1 MKTAL
6 DPDDTTIAAFL
17 ALNDARNWSEFTSAL
32 RLFVVTLAA
41 GAGGVRKPGAMSLR
55 SLRLLR
61 TAILMV
67 LAVSLAA
74 YGGQSLTRVWAL
86 KKEVASLERQVGV
99 LRADT
104 AKLTAE
110 VDRLRTDPEYIEQI
124 AREKLGLVKPGERV
138 YKLPP
143 ATGSR

>member
-1 MKTAL
+1 
-6 DPDDTTIAAFL
+6 
-17 ALNDARNWSEFTSAL
+17 
-32 RLFVVTLAA
+32 
-41 GAGGVRKPGAMSLR
+41 MSLR

-61 TAILMV
+61 TAILMI
-67 LAVSLAA
+67 LAASLTA
-74 YGGQSLTRVWAL
+74 YGGQSLTRLWAL
-86 KKEVASLERQVGV
+86 KKEVASLEQEVVG

-104 AKLTAE
+104 ARLTAE

>member
-1 MKTAL
+1 
-6 DPDDTTIAAFL
+6 
-17 ALNDARNWSEFTSAL
+17 
-32 RLFVVTLAA
+32 
-41 GAGGVRKPGAMSLR
+41 
-55 SLRLLR
+55 
-61 TAILMV
+61 
-67 LAVSLAA
+67 
-74 YGGQSLTRVWAL
+74 VWAL

>member
-1 MKTAL
+1 L
-6 DPDDTTIAAFL
+6 
-17 ALNDARNWSEFTSAL
+17 
-32 RLFVVTLAA
+32 
-41 GAGGVRKPGAMSLR
+41 SLR

-61 TAILMV
+61 TVV
-67 LAVSLAA
+67 LAVLAISLAA

-86 KKEVASLERQVGV
+86 KKEVESLEREVGA

-104 AKLTAE
+104 ARLTAE

-143 ATGSR
+143 ASGSR

>member
-1 MKTAL
+1 L
-6 DPDDTTIAAFL
+6 
-17 ALNDARNWSEFTSAL
+17 
-32 RLFVVTLAA
+32 
-41 GAGGVRKPGAMSLR
+41 SLR
-55 SLRLLR
+55 SVRLLR
-61 TAILMV
+61 TVV
-67 LAVSLAA
+67 LAVLAISLAA

-86 KKEVASLERQVGV
+86 KKEVESLEREVGA

-104 AKLTAE
+104 ARLTAE

-143 ATGSR
+143 ASGSR

>member
-1 MKTAL
+1 L
-6 DPDDTTIAAFL
+6 
-17 ALNDARNWSEFTSAL
+17 
-32 RLFVVTLAA
+32 
-41 GAGGVRKPGAMSLR
+41 SLR
-55 SLRLLR
+55 SRRLLR
-61 TAILMV
+61 TAV
-67 LAVSLAA
+67 LAVLAISLAA

-86 KKEVASLERQVGV
+86 KKEVEILEREVGA

-104 AKLTAE
+104 ARLTAE

-143 ATGSR
+143 ASGSR